1 MAPIPRAYP
10 ERCTPSSAKRSL
22 SQCVPREHLS
32 AELILNTNGANL
44 RAAASPRTACAEH
57 CLPVGI
63 KLCIVAAHF
72 HCGQFSSRPKIIARF
87 SFVRMHAS
95 VHEHMRTHAR
105 AHVCRRTPNPMDAEL
120 VGSAVPGRIPA
131 KRQPL
136 PPLYT
141 ENTVLF

>member
-1 MAPIPRAYP
+1 MSSWPRNALMEKIAGFAVTLATRIQRAPNG
-10 ERCTPSSAKRSL
+10 SA
-22 SQCVPREHLS
+22 
-32 AELILNTNGANL
+32 
-44 RAAASPRTACAEH
+44 
-57 CLPVGI
+57 LP
-63 KLCIVAAHF
+63 
-72 HCGQFSSRPKIIARF
+72 
-87 SFVRMHAS
+87 HAS

-141 ENTVLF
+141 ENTVLFSMLARWIALVAHASHRHQL

>member
-1 MAPIPRAYP
+1 MCRRMRVGMCIDMSMRD
-10 ERCTPSSAKRSL
+10 CTL
-22 SQCVPREHLS
+22 
-32 AELILNTNGANL
+32 
-44 RAAASPRTACAEH
+44 
-57 CLPVGI
+57 
-63 KLCIVAAHF
+63 
-72 HCGQFSSRPKIIARF
+72 
-87 SFVRMHAS
+87 VRMHAS

-141 ENTVLF
+141 ENTVLFSMLARLIALVAHASHRHQPQPDLIPAGLLS